1 MQDQVYAVDD
11 HLQELREDEDVDQ
24 QMDLRDLEDVEHQV
38 VDQELDQGLQRE
50 IQVVEADR
58 VVES

>member
-1 MQDQVYAVDD
+1 MDD

-24 QMDLRDLEDVEHQV
+24 QMDFRDLEDVEHQV
-38 VDQELDQGLQRE
+38 VDQELDQGLQRVV
-50 IQVVEADR
+50 QVVEADG